1 MATSTVTYGATSTT
15 TLTTTVSLSFVGP
28 SFTIFNP
35 PPNTLP
41 VQYTTFRAQSN
52 LVTTYTPSPLP
63 IFVLTNVVGIAINPD
78 GSPLATR
85 TLSQTAPSQSTST
98 SSPTKTCAYVTW
110 SCLGWSTSK
119 QALVGTA
126 ISVGGLLL
134 ILLLWWL
141 FWWRPH
147 NAKIRIKR
155 GEPPPDIESGK
166 QSTSVR
172 IRSRIGTPRRENP
185 EILSTS
191 SPPPSR
197 RRSGSIKIVASAPVM
212 SEPPAY
218 RVVPREFSASR
229 MPAEERVDMSTSR
242 DLDPTALPRTDEGGY
257 RTRSTRESRNSREAD
272 ISRPVSARNIGKS
285 GGAKHRED
293 PGPGGEL
300 KGRENEGRRARDEG
314 EAMDRRDG
322 QGHRGPDEE
331 NTQRRFKARVS
342 RGYEEEHAV
351 KRRHHSCNQ
360 RDEDGFD
367 ARRDRSPGRGPTHR
381 DRDRRRP
388 RSASPPPRER
398 PRDHKKEQKNSEG
411 SGLKKYLPLLP
422 LVFGLLHT
430 YAEPDGGW
438 DQYIPEEKRKGKG
451 KLKNTPRV
459 PNRQT
464 EHTTPLVDKALTEKK
479 GTEEDLHGCHL
490 EVEENNSR
498 VIRHKGEVVTAL
510 RAHRRHLDA
519 DIPPEIVEE
528 IGEGGKE
535 DMMAPMTMIIVT
547 M

>member
-1 MATSTVTYGATSTT
+1 
-15 TLTTTVSLSFVGP
+15 
-28 SFTIFNP
+28 
-35 PPNTLP
+35 
-41 VQYTTFRAQSN
+41 
-52 LVTTYTPSPLP
+52 
-63 IFVLTNVVGIAINPD
+63 
-78 GSPLATR
+78 
-85 TLSQTAPSQSTST
+85 
-98 SSPTKTCAYVTW
+98 
-110 SCLGWSTSK
+110 
-119 QALVGTA
+119 
-126 ISVGGLLL
+126 
-134 ILLLWWL
+134 
-141 FWWRPH
+141 
-147 NAKIRIKR
+147 
-155 GEPPPDIESGK
+155 
-166 QSTSVR
+166 
-172 IRSRIGTPRRENP
+172 
-185 EILSTS
+185 
-191 SPPPSR
+191 
-197 RRSGSIKIVASAPVM
+197 M

-257 RTRSTRESRNSREAD
+257 RIRSTRESRNSREAD
-272 ISRPVSARNIGKS
+272 MSRPVSARNIGKS

-300 KGRENEGRRARDEG
+300 KGRGNEGRRARDEE

-342 RGYEEEHAV
+342 RGYEEEHVV

-381 DRDRRRP
+381 DRDSRRP

-451 KLKNTPRV
+451 KLKKMAEETFDKHHKKIPTSFHRQHSPRPKSADRAYHSTRRQGSDREERDRGGSAWLPSGSRGEQFESHTPQRGSRDSPPSSSSPPRRRHSTRDRGRDRGRMQGGYDGADDHDYCDYVRDTSPRV
-459 PNRQT
+459 PWVAVSYT
-464 EHTTPLVDKALTEKK
+464 ESTPKA
-479 GTEEDLHGCHL
+479 
-490 EVEENNSR
+490 
-498 VIRHKGEVVTAL
+498 
-510 RAHRRHLDA
+510 
-519 DIPPEIVEE
+519 
-528 IGEGGKE
+528 
-535 DMMAPMTMIIVT
+535 MAPRRQPLATQCRHGPGMDHKLKDISTLHNKPPTPPDSIV
-547 M
+547 